1 MIAVVTKRKF
11 LTMAVMMFVL
21 VFMFQF
27 TQVVKEAGN
36 DYDVNEHL
44 TAGGPGRKD
53 SWQAKNAEESHP
65 GQEEEY
71 AVLIGTKE
79 SSIGKMAS
87 QWCRY
92 TKRNL
97 VVRASIGEC
106 SAELIKKADVVL
118 LQEEYVEYET
128 QLSMLTVRAEA
139 GANLVFCSLPEP
151 EILAKYPQLRQLLG
165 IEEVRMKSVHLSGM
179 DLFSG
184 FLLGGETI
192 YQPKDDKEKQ
202 ERQDLDMNVP
212 WYCTGDGTKT
222 YMVGLLEDKNVK
234 NEQLP
239 AIIWRNAV
247 GRGKVFAVNGSY
259 MSDSTGLGILDAMMA
274 ECNTYTVYPVVNAQN
289 LAVANFPA
297 LAKEN
302 ADTMNHLYS
311 RDMDAAARDIFLPGL
326 YSMVEKGGFRLTC
339 YLTPQFDYTDDNE
352 PRTDSFIFYLKQLKE
367 QSAEAGLS
375 MEYVKGNGLLDK
387 LEQDALFYENAGS
400 GYRYGAAY
408 LPVVETEAVEM
419 WKSIPEY
426 DTMDT
431 IVCDRKDSNVLSYLD
446 ESVTC
451 QTVTSSGVSHT
462 YLDDLRMKS
471 LQTSL
476 GYSNIVLDMNRIFW
490 PETEKDRWETISEK
504 FSSNINTYWK
514 PFQMFEKTTVS
525 ESDDKVRAFLA
536 MDYEDSRQGDDIF
549 LTVEK
554 KSTEVWMILRT
565 HGEEIEKME
574 GGSYVEIEEGAYLLC
589 IREASCRIE
598 LCSKDRLAY
607 PLP

>member
-21 VFMFQF
+21 LFMFQF
-27 TQVVKEAGN
+27 TQVVKEVGN
-36 DYDVNEHL
+36 EYDVNEYI
-44 TAGGPGRKD
+44 TADGPDKKD
-53 SWQAKNAEESHP
+53 AWQAENDGKSP
-65 GQEEEY
+65 LGQEEEY

-79 SSIGKMAS
+79 SPIGAMAN
-87 QWCRY
+87 QWCTY

-97 VVRASIGEC
+97 FVCESIGEC
-106 SAELIKKADVVL
+106 SAKLIQKADVVL
-118 LQEEYVEYET
+118 LQEDYIEYET

-151 EILAKYPQLRQLLG
+151 EIIAEYPKLRQLLG
-165 IEEVRMKSVHLSGM
+165 IEEVRMNSVRLTGM

-202 ERQDLDMNVP
+202 ERQDMDESVP
-212 WYCTGDGTKT
+212 WYCTGEGTKT
-222 YMVGLLEDKNVK
+222 YMVGLLEDKTVE

-239 AIIWRNAV
+239 AILWRNAV
-247 GRGKVFAVNGSY
+247 GEGNVFAVNGSY

-274 ECNTYTVYPVVNAQN
+274 ECNTYAVYPVVNAQN

-297 LAKEN
+297 LATEN
-302 ADTMNHLYS
+302 ADTMNRLYS
-311 RDMDAAARDIFLPGL
+311 RDMDAATRDIFLPGL

-375 MEYVKGNGLLDK
+375 MQYVKANALLEK
-387 LEQDALFYENAGS
+387 LEKDALFFEKADSAYC
-400 GYRYGAAY
+400 YGAAY
-408 LPVVETEAVEM
+408 LPTVETEVVDM
-419 WKSIPEY
+419 WKTIPGY
-426 DTMDT
+426 DTIDT
-431 IVCDRKDSNVLSYLD
+431 VVCDRKDSQVLSYVD

-451 QTVTSSGVSHT
+451 QSVTSNGVSHT

-471 LQTSL
+471 LQTAL

-490 PETEKDRWETISEK
+490 PKTEKDRWEMISEK
-504 FSSNINTYWK
+504 FSGNINTYWK
-514 PFQMFEKTTVS
+514 PFQMLEKTTVS

-536 MDYEDSRQGDDIF
+536 MDYEDSRKGDDIRIK
-549 LTVEK
+549 VEK
-554 KSTEVWMILRT
+554 KSNEVWMILRT

-574 GGSYVEIEEGAYLLC
+574 GGQYVEIEEDAYLLC
-589 IREASCRIE
+589 IRDASCRIE
-598 LCSKDRLAY
+598 LCSKDSLAY